1 MLSAI
6 VTEMERLPRVVRAAA
21 LALAEAIVVS
31 TLMLRGEVA
40 HADARG
46 TCSSFA
52 SATASTYDGTSE
64 GAASG
69 NISVDGYAADDC
81 VGLAQTHAIF
91 QAGLACESAGIPAG
105 ITTGLGYAVVMWYVV
120 WTDGSQTIHT
130 GPDAPQQY
138 DCGDTFS

>member
-6 VTEMERLPRVVRAAA
+6 ATEMKALPRVARGAA
-21 LALAEAIVVS
+21 LALAGAVVVS
-31 TLMLRGEVA
+31 TLMLRGELA
-40 HADARG
+40 HADSGG
-46 TCSSFA
+46 TCSSGA
-52 SATASTYDGTSE
+52 SATASSYDGSSA

-69 NISVDGYAADDC
+69 DISADGYAADNC
-81 VGLAQTHAIF
+81 VGLAQTNAIF

-105 ITTGLGYAVVMWYVV
+105 ITSGLGYAVVMWYVV
-120 WTDGSQTIHT
+120 WTDGSQTIVT